1 MADIKRTGGEG
12 LCMQYIPYMS
22 CLCVENDDDDNDNS
36 KCLLKILKTNV
47 ILEYLNT
54 QKYNRC

>member
-12 LCMQYIPYMS
+12 LCMQYIPYMG
-22 CLCVENDDDDNDNS
+22 CLCVENDDDDDNGNS

-47 ILEYLNT
+47 I
-54 QKYNRC
+54 